1 MPVNEGVRPRPQT
14 FTDFMRMK
22 FKGILDAIGAWVNR
36 SGLEPNTITLLGLV
50 GSFIG
55 AFFLAWGKLPLGGV
69 IILLMGLVDSVDGS
83 MARLRGE
90 PMKFGAFV
98 DSVTDRYVELLIYG
112 GLLIHF
118 LRQGDV
124 WTSGAVFLAAGG
136 SVLVSYVKARA
147 ESLGFEAKGGIL
159 TRMERYMVLVPSLVF
174 GFPKVGITAVALL
187 ANVTALQRIIHVRKQ
202 AKGK

>member
-174 GFPKVGITAVALL
+174 GFPKVGIAAVALL